1 MKVTLDYESALWNVL
16 RQLLPGVKL
25 MGCVFH
31 WTQALWRKV
40 SSQSS
45 GGKKLKQ
52 SLKSNYRDPRIV
64 QSFKCGP
71 PIFQY

>member
-1 MKVTLDYESALWNVL
+1 MKVTLDFESALWNVL
-16 RQLLPGVKL
+16 QQLLPGVKL

-45 GGKKLKQ
+45 GGKKIKTIT
-52 SLKSNYRDPRIV
+52 K
-64 QSFKCGP
+64 K
-71 PIFQY
+71 